1 MIYLQ
6 LVKSILT
13 HTQYFCLESMIF
25 MPPCSTSAS
34 MEGNAFHPG
43 VQTRCLSDAKSFS
56 LADANE
62 KPQIGLD
69 DTWEV

>member
-1 MIYLQ
+1 
-6 LVKSILT
+6 
-13 HTQYFCLESMIF
+13 MIF